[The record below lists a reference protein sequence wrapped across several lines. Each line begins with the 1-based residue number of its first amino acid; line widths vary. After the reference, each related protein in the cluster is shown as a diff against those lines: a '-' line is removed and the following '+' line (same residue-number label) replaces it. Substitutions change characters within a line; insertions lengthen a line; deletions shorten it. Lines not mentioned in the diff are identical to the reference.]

1 MFQVDSEKSL
11 GDLYSQT
18 TFFKDRDD
26 GPPMWDN
33 MSVSKADDYELE
45 SYPLGV
51 CLFVPQC
58 SAFGSTLIQL
68 GDTYENHGEDCLFI
82 QELVAAYMS
91 GKLRYIGSP
100 DNPMES

>member
-1 MFQVDSEKSL
+1 MFQVDSEESL
-11 GDLYSQT
+11 FQLFRQT
-18 TFFKDRDD
+18 TFSSLPNDPPKWDD
-26 GPPMWDN
+26 
-33 MSVSKADDYELE
+33 MSISKADDYELE

-91 GKLRYIGSP
+91 GKLRYIDSS